1 MFHVAFVDE
10 PLRDYRSASRMDTPR
25 YHRFAAA
32 LLERGVR
39 VIERGLWYVSTAHT
53 DADIDETLA
62 VVREAFQAGE
72 S

>member
-1 MFHVAFVDE
+1 
-10 PLRDYRSASRMDTPR
+10 MDTPR